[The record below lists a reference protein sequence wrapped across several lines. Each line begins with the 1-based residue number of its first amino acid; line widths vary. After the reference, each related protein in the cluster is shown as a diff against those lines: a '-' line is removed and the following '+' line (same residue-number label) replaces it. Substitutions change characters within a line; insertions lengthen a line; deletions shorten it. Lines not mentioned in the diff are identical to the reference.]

1 LKKNTAGKW
10 TVFAFDLTDNTAKT
24 GDAAN
29 ITANIYIDG
38 SVNAVDDT
46 NPTELAG
53 GYYIFDVTAAET
65 NGDHLIIHPDSTTSN
80 IQVIGVPGAVW
91 TDRTEA
97 LVEIID
103 PIVDSIL
110 EDTGTTLDGKIDTID
125 TNVDSILDDTGTSGV
140 LLAATADSAA
150 LVDSIWDE
158 PLTAATHNVATSAG
172 RRLRGAGG
180 DAIGGEVVVGTA
192 PTTTVFDTDLTAAND
207 VFNDQLFVMTSGS
220 AAGQS
225 KPIQDYANTSGVI
238 TLSEPLTVAPSDGDT
253 FEIQPAHIHT
263 LADTVDAMWDEPTA
277 GHTTADTTGKALSD
291 ILVDTNATLDAKL
304 DTIITDTN
312 ELQTDWV
319 NGGRLDLILD
329 AILADT
335 AALDTDLTAV
345 LADTNELQTDWVN
358 GGRLDLL
365 IDQILNDTN
374 ELQTDWVDGGR
385 LDLLLDLASATN
397 PTAADIADAV
407 WDELTSGHTTA
418 GTTGKALT
426 DASSAGDPW
435 STALPGAYGSGTAG
449 KILSDA
455 STEITAI
462 LVDTGTT
469 IPAALTTID
478 SIVDAILVDTGT
490 DLPAT
495 LATILADTG
504 ELQTDWADGGR
515 LDLLLDGA
523 TAPTAAQVADAVW
536 DEPSAGHV
544 TADTMGGDLAT
555 ALAGLVS
562 SVAGLGSVQNTIT
575 VTVNSVPKSGVDVW
589 VTSDAA
595 GTNVVA
601 GTLVTDSNGQ
611 VIFWLDPGTYY
622 VWQQLAGYNFTV
634 PDTLVVT

>member
-10 TVFAFDLTDNTAKT
+10 TVFAFDLTDNTPKT

-65 NGDHLIIHPDSTTSN
+65 NGDHLIIHPDSTTAD

-103 PIVDSIL
+103 PIVDA
-110 EDTGTTLDGKIDTID
+110 
-125 TNVDSILDDTGTSGV
+125 ILDDTGTSGV

-158 PLTAATHNVATSAG
+158 PLTGATHNVSNSSG
-172 RRLRGAGG
+172 RRLRGASG
-180 DAIGGEVVVGTA
+180 DAVGGAVVVGTA
-192 PTTTVFDTDLTAAND
+192 PTTTVFDTDLTAADD
-207 VFNDQLFVMTSGS
+207 VYNDQLLVMTSGTT
-220 AAGQS
+220 AGQAR
-225 KPIQDYANTSGVI
+225 PIQDYANTSGVI
-238 TLSEPLTVAPSDGDT
+238 TLAEPLTVAPSNTDT
-253 FEIQPAHIHT
+253 FEIHPAHIHT
-263 LADTVDAMWDEPTA
+263 VADISSAVADSVWDELIA
-277 GHTTADTTGKALSD
+277 GHAVAGSTGEVISD
-291 ILVDTNATLDAKL
+291 ILTDTNATLDAKL

-385 LDLLLDLASATN
+385 LDLLLDLAAATN
-397 PTAADIADAV
+397 PTAAAIADAV
-407 WDELTSGHTTA
+407 WDELTADHQTA
-418 GTTGKALT
+418 ATTGKALT

-435 STALPGAYGSGTAG
+435 STALPGAYGAGTAG
-449 KILSDA
+449 KMLSDA
-455 STEITAI
+455 AVEVTAI

-469 IPAALTTID
+469 IPASIATID
-478 SIVDAILVDTGT
+478 TNVDAILVDTGT
-490 DLPAT
+490 TLPAT
-495 LATILADTG
+495 LASILADTG
-504 ELQTDWADGGR
+504 ELQTDWVDGGR
-515 LDLLLDGA
+515 LDLILDSVA
-523 TAPTAAQVADAVW
+523 APASAAAIADAVW
-536 DEPSAGHV
+536 DEVSSGHV
-544 TADTMGGDLAT
+544 GAGTMGGDLAS
-555 ALAGLVS
+555 ALAGLTS
-562 SVAGLGSVQNTIT
+562 SVAGLGSVENTIT

-589 VTSDAA
+589 VTSDVA
-595 GTNVVA
+595 GTTVVA
-601 GTLVTDSNGQ
+601 GTLVTDSNGE
-611 VIFWLDPGTYY
+611 VVFWLDPGTYY

-634 PDTLVVT
+634 PDTLTVT